1 MWLRQ
6 LTSAG
11 SPLHCPSLNRSL
23 CRRHVAECAGRVEL
37 LQTAVSDCRAGRA
50 GQWADDADLR
60 HSLHAAAPPGPP
72 VCPAAAVR
80 QTAELRQQRRSHVEL
95 HRTFTGTVA
104 SQISGCLEWRW
115 AVGLDAHFTC
125 SLFTIFRSNIWGKFL
140 RLGEVCEVCIHPS
153 VATVKRSLESRLFSV
168 KCWKDNAANTSVLPK
183 QFLYLR
189 IKSHVNKICQHNLL
203 LSFIFLVGL
212 KTYIFVRRALKVE
225 ILSVIAYD
233 VCTWFSQLFHTDCK
247 FFIPPLPFK
256 PDYPQCNVA
265 ADWHQITCIFFWS
278 TKGFILLN
286 SHMQ

>member
-1 MWLRQ
+1 MH
-6 LTSAG
+6 T
-11 SPLHCPSLNRSL
+11 
-23 CRRHVAECAGRVEL
+23 
-37 LQTAVSDCRAGRA
+37 
-50 GQWADDADLR
+50 
-60 HSLHAAAPPGPP
+60 LHA
-72 VCPAAAVR
+72 VYL
-80 QTAELRQQRRSHVEL
+80 Q
-95 HRTFTGTVA
+95 
-104 SQISGCLEWRW
+104 
-115 AVGLDAHFTC
+115 
-125 SLFTIFRSNIWGKFL
+125 FRSNIWGKFL
-140 RLGEVCEVCIHPS
+140 RLGEVCAVCIHPS

-203 LSFIFLVGL
+203 LSFIYWGL
-212 KTYIFVRRALKVE
+212 KTYMFVRRALKVE